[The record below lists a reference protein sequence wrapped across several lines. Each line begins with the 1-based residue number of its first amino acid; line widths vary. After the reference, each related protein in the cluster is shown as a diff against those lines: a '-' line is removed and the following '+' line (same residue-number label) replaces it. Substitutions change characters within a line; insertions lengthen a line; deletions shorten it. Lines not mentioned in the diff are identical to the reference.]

1 VAAAV
6 WFPRPRAVELRDEP
20 VRDPGAHEVRVRAVL
35 SGLSHGTERLVYRGE
50 VDPSLPLDLPSLA
63 GGYGFPVKYGYASA
77 GRVVASGRE
86 VESAREGD
94 LVFALHPH
102 QDEYVVDASLVRR
115 IPDGVT
121 ADRAIFLA
129 NLDTAV
135 NIVLD
140 AKANLGETVAVFGQ
154 GVVGLLVTQL
164 LVRSGARVIAVE
176 PAPLR
181 RAAATRSGT
190 HTAIAPSE
198 VALITA
204 LTEGRGADIAIEA
217 SGNGAAL
224 QPAIDAVAIEGTVV
238 VSSWYGEKRV
248 TLDLGGHFHRGRVRV
263 VSSQVG
269 RIDPSLAP
277 RWDRARRLG
286 VATSLL
292 RELELPSLI
301 SHRIPFAQAAEAYAL
316 LDERPDETIQV
327 VLEYA

>member
-6 WFPRPRAVELRDEP
+6 WVPRARAVELRDEP
-20 VRDPGAHEVRVRAVL
+20 VRDPGPHEVRVRAVL

-50 VDPSLPLDLPSLA
+50 VDPTLPLDLPSLA

-77 GRVVASGRE
+77 GRVVVAGSD
-86 VESAREGD
+86 VAYAREGD

-102 QDEYVVDASLVRR
+102 QDEYVVDAALVHR

-140 AKANLGETVAVFGQ
+140 AKPRLGETVAVFGQ

-181 RAAATRSGT
+181 RSAATRSGAQ
-190 HTAIAPSE
+190 TAIAPEE
-198 VALITA
+198 VALVSA
-204 LTEGRGADIAIEA
+204 MTEGRGADITIEA
-217 SGNGAAL
+217 SGNGTAL
-224 QPAIDAVAIEGTVV
+224 QSAINAAATEGTVV
-238 VSSWYGEKRV
+238 VSSWYGEKAV
-248 TLDLGGHFHRGRVRV
+248 SLDLGGHFHRGRVRV
-263 VSSQVG
+263 ISSQVG
-269 RIDPSLAP
+269 RIDPALAP
-277 RWDRARRLG
+277 RWDRARRLA
-286 VATSLL
+286 VATGLL
-292 RELELPSLI
+292 RELDLPSLI
-301 SHRIPFAQAAEAYAL
+301 SHRIPFARAAEAYAL
-316 LDERPDETIQV
+316 LDERSDETIQV
-327 VLEYA
+327 VLEYS